1 LAAQAGTDIKMTSQV
16 LQKPGEKGLIE
27 RDVDPADTRARR
39 LRVLGRDPKQRP
51 LTSAPIGTFA
61 NGVLLR
67 RQGTGSFAGD
77 PYLQRQGSHADVH
90 HG

>member
-1 LAAQAGTDIKMTSQV
+1 MSTIHETHDIRREAVGGYAGPV
-16 LQKPGEKGLIE
+16 APY
-27 RDVDPADTRARR
+27 
-39 LRVLGRDPKQRP
+39 
-51 LTSAPIGTFA
+51 APIGTFA

-77 PYLQRQGSHADVH
+77 PYLQRQGSYADVH